1 MRKVGLERRSV
12 HKPEGP
18 GYRTNYPNAQTVK
31 HKDVRPPAVDS
42 WWMRPALVADRTA
55 FSAFA
60 DQRFAHGN
68 NQGGLV
74 VNSHGALD
82 MD

>member
-1 MRKVGLERRSV
+1 MRKSGLERRSI

-31 HKDVRPPAVDS
+31 HKDVRLAAVDS
-42 WWMRPALVADRTA
+42 WWMRPTLVADRTA
-55 FSAFA
+55 FMTYAEARSALNLNS
-60 DQRFAHGN
+60 G
-68 NQGGLV
+68 V
-74 VNSHGALD
+74 TVNSHGTLD